1 MRRAIV
7 IWRFGCRSAHNSAKT
22 DRRCV
27 ARAPLSTAAKAI
39 ELDPRAVKAYY
50 RRALS
55 QLAILN
61 TKPAIADLKHV
72 LSLEPSNVAAR
83 DQLAATQKL
92 MRKIEFEKAISVG
105 DTESASAR
113 CRRLISD
120 HACPVDKDYT
130 GPLPTA
136 PVDETG
142 SWTPTVEFVEGMVEW
157 FKQGKTLPRRLVW
170 EIVLGCSALLR
181 AEPSLVDV
189 TVEEGCTVDVI
200 GDTHGASLPVPPAVL
215 PTADLSSP
223 PASFAALQVNSTTC
237 CICSA

>member
-1 MRRAIV
+1 M
-7 IWRFGCRSAHNSAKT
+7 T
-22 DRRCV
+22 DV
-27 ARAPLSTAAKAI
+27 LSWTLAPSLFAAKAI

-61 TKPAIADLKHV
+61 TKPAISDLRAV
-72 LSLEPSNVAAR
+72 LALEPSNTAAR
-83 DQLAATQKL
+83 DQLTATIKL

-113 CRRLISD
+113 CRRLIAD
-120 HACPVDKDYT
+120 HACPVEADYA
-130 GPLPTA
+130 GPRPQA
-136 PVDETG
+136 PADETG
-142 SWTPTVEFVEGMVEW
+142 SWTPTIEFVEGMVEW

-200 GDTHGASLPVPPAVL
+200 GDTHGTSDFLCPVPPLLARWL
-215 PTADLSSP
+215 IRELCTILRQA
-223 PASFAALQVNSTTC
+223 NSTTC
-237 CICSA
+237 CTCSA